1 MSAAAKYWLP
11 PVKRNGSHPEPVETN
26 EVLRRIRSRPHTRLL
41 QLELNGHDIERAHE
55 EILERVARAAELRDD
70 DTGQHTRR
78 VAEISARIAAS
89 LGLSSHQIDLLRR
102 AAPLHDVG
110 KSAIPDNIMIKH
122 GNLSAAEVA
131 LIQSH
136 TTVGASMLS
145 NGKSEVLAV
154 ARDIAEGHHERWDG
168 KGYPHRL
175 RGNSIPLMA
184 RIVAVA
190 DCFDALTHARPYRT
204 AWPLR
209 RVLDELRKGAGTR
222 FDAKVVEAFLRVF

>member
-1 MSAAAKYWLP
+1 MIASAKHRLLAG
-11 PVKRNGSHPEPVETN
+11 KRNGSHSEPVEAS

-41 QLELNGHDIERAHE
+41 QLELNGHDLDRAHE
-55 EILERVARAAELRDD
+55 EILERLARAAELRDD
-70 DTGQHTRR
+70 DSGQHTRR

-89 LGLSSHQIDLLRR
+89 LGLSSREIDLLRR

-110 KSAIPDNIMIKH
+110 KSAIPDNIMIKQ

-168 KGYPHRL
+168 SGYPHAL

-190 DCFDALTHARPYRT
+190 DCFDALSHARPYRT
-204 AWPLR
+204 AWPMG
-209 RVLDELRKGAGTR
+209 RVISEIRKGAGTR
-222 FDAKVVEAFLRVF
+222 FDAKVVDAFLRAF